1 MIQTAASNLL
11 LTGPSGVGKSF
22 LLQNVVKQ
30 LADLRCRGF
39 ISEIIVDSSMRAGW
53 RLQGLNSEG
62 GVLAHTDVDFS
73 HRMGKYGV
81 DFDLFTRTVRDELRL
96 DVPADLFV
104 IDEIGIISSW
114 DPKVEA
120 LIEQVLSSTVPVV
133 AIVREK
139 GEGFASRVRLR
150 NDVENRNLSLENRDR
165 LVDEVVEWI
174 RNR

>member
-1 MIQTAASNLL
+1 
-11 LTGPSGVGKSF
+11 
-22 LLQNVVKQ
+22 
-30 LADLRCRGF
+30 
-39 ISEIIVDSSMRAGW
+39 
-53 RLQGLNSEG
+53 
-62 GVLAHTDVDFS
+62 
-73 HRMGKYGV
+73 MGKYGV
-81 DFDLFTRTVRDELRL
+81 DFDLFTRIVRDELRL

-150 NDVENRNLSLENRDR
+150 NDVENRNVSLENRDR